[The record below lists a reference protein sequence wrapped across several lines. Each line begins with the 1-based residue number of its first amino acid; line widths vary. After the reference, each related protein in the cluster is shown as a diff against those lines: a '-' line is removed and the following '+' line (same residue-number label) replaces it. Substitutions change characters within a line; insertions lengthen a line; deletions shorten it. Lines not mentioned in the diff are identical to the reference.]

1 MINSSKFHSIKLTI
15 FIVGMF
21 FISNYQTSNGQM
33 VKDFVETDYK
43 TGNKNGIKTNVLPAG
58 NSGLN
63 KIDDNK
69 LKEDKSTEE
78 RNKHEESNNSTLY
91 RTNNSTDLNLIN
103 FSTENSVS
111 ESQITISKV
120 VFQKSND
127 DKQDSNKNKDLN
139 LDSKSSF
146 NHGKL
151 SVDKDLNSKHGDSE
165 TNSLSEDTDSQRNLK
180 RDDRKTDTK
189 VMTVENEITTVKIDR
204 HGIAIVNNS
213 DTGSNDDDIKT
224 VINAVMEVRLLII
237 ISLAVIG
244 VPLIC
249 LFCSMIVVTLYHK
262 RYPVRMRFGR
272 KFMTFENPQYKP
284 KKNANENA
292 NVNTNVNTNEMCNLA
307 PDCIYI

>member
-21 FISNYQTSNGQM
+21 FISNCQTSNGQM

-43 TGNKNGIKTNVLPAG
+43 TGNKNGIKTNILPAG

-69 LKEDKSTEE
+69 LKENKSTEE

-91 RTNNSTDLNLIN
+91 RTNNSADLNLIN
-103 FSTENSVS
+103 SSTKNSVS
-111 ESQITISKV
+111 ESQITLPKV
-120 VFQKSND
+120 VFQKSNH
-127 DKQDSNKNKDLN
+127 DKQDFNQNKDLN

-165 TNSLSEDTDSQRNLK
+165 TNSLSEEKKKKKNLK

-213 DTGSNDDDIKT
+213 DTGSNDDDIKS

>member
-15 FIVGMF
+15 FIIGVF
-21 FISNYQTSNGQM
+21 FISNYQISNGQM

-43 TGNKNGIKTNVLPAG
+43 TGNKNEMKTNVLPAG
-58 NSGLN
+58 NSELN

-69 LKEDKSTEE
+69 LKENKSTEE
-78 RNKHEESNNSTLY
+78 RNKHEQSNNSTLY
-91 RTNNSTDLNLIN
+91 RTNNSTDLNLIH
-103 FSTENSVS
+103 FPTENSLS
-111 ESQITISKV
+111 ESQITLSKV

-127 DKQDSNKNKDLN
+127 DKQDFNKNKHLN

-151 SVDKDLNSKHGDSE
+151 SVDKDSNSKHGDSE
-165 TNSLSEDTDSQRNLK
+165 TNSLSEDTDSEKNLK

-189 VMTVENEITTVKIDR
+189 MMIVETEITTVKIEG
-204 HGIAIVNNS
+204 HGIAIINNS
-213 DTGSNDDDIKT
+213 DTGSDDDDIKT

-249 LFCSMIVVTLYHK
+249 LFCSMIIVTLYHK

-292 NVNTNVNTNEMCNLA
+292 NINTNVNTNEMCNLA

>member
-63 KIDDNK
+63 QIDDNK
-69 LKEDKSTEE
+69 LKENKSTEE

-103 FSTENSVS
+103 SSTKNSVS
-111 ESQITISKV
+111 ESQITPSKV

-127 DKQDSNKNKDLN
+127 KQDSNQNKDLN
-139 LDSKSSF
+139 SDSKSSF
-146 NHGKL
+146 NHGK
-151 SVDKDLNSKHGDSE
+151 SFVDKDSNSKHDDSE
-165 TNSLSEDTDSQRNLK
+165 TNSLSEDTDSQKNLK

-189 VMTVENEITTVKIDR
+189 VMTVENEVTTVKFDG

-224 VINAVMEVRLLII
+224 VIHAVMEVRLLII

-292 NVNTNVNTNEMCNLA
+292 NVNTNEMCNLA